1 MRKISFLN
9 RYCSKST
16 VGYQL
21 KIVIDNRTVSK
32 RVMTGKN
39 SGYVP
44 EFFILSATCIVM
56 SSKRM

>member
-1 MRKISFLN
+1 MRNLSFLN
-9 RYCSKST
+9 KYCSKST

-32 RVMTGKN
+32 RVMTRTN
-39 SGYVP
+39 SGNVP
-44 EFFILSATCIVM
+44 EFFISATCIVM

>member
-1 MRKISFLN
+1 MRNLSFLN
-9 RYCSKST
+9 RHCSKST

-32 RVMTGKN
+32 RLMTGTN

-44 EFFILSATCIVM
+44 EFFICYLYSYVIKENV
-56 SSKRM
+56 K

>member
-1 MRKISFLN
+1 MRNLSFLN
-9 RYCSKST
+9 RHCSKST

-44 EFFILSATCIVM
+44 EFFIFATCIVM